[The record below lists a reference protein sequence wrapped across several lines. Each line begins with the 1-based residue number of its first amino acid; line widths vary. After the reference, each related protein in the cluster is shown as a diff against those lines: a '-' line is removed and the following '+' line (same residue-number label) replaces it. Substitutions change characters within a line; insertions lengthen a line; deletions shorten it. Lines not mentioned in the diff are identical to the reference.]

1 MSVSS
6 RLVIIKV
13 SSLSREIIE
22 RVAVAQYC
30 SVRQFIKQHR
40 PVPWMGTH
48 ILQLDPRKLD
58 ELAAAFMEMVHTMVA
73 GPSRDTDYL
82 INMYQS
88 MIPFT
93 LKAEDFRLSRRMH
106 CPYPEIDM

>member
-1 MSVSS
+1 
-6 RLVIIKV
+6 
-13 SSLSREIIE
+13 
-22 RVAVAQYC
+22 
-30 SVRQFIKQHR
+30 
-40 PVPWMGTH
+40 
-48 ILQLDPRKLD
+48 
-58 ELAAAFMEMVHTMVA
+58 MEMVHTMVA